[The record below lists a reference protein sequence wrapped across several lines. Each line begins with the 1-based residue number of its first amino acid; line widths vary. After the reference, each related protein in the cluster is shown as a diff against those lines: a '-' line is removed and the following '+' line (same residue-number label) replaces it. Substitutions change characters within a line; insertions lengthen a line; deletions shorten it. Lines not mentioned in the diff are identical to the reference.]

1 MRLQSCYNGGRLSQ
15 NAVRCVAKKEEK
27 MKNILFLSI
36 LLVVFTSCDTVET
49 DPGNIQP
56 MPVSK
61 IEKIDIV
68 NNSVKILVTVS
79 IGSPCWGYYKTESSK
94 TENTFVAKIYA
105 QLLTTDPCITMMSSF
120 TREETIYFSS
130 SGEKNI
136 KFWQND
142 STYIDTTI
150 VL

>member
-1 MRLQSCYNGGRLSQ
+1 
-15 NAVRCVAKKEEK
+15 
-27 MKNILFLSI
+27 MKTIIFLSI

-49 DPGNIQP
+49 YPDNIQIQP
-56 MPVSK
+56 RPVSK

-68 NNSVKILVTVS
+68 NNSAKILVTVS

-105 QLLTTDPCITMMSSF
+105 ELLTTDPCITMMSSF
-120 TREETIYFSS
+120 TREETIYFQLVVR
-130 SGEKNI
+130 KNI